1 MKKTLKIVGKK
12 PDIRRMASGA
22 LRRDIMGIATD
33 DLGVDISDIPAWF
46 DDLINVMEE
55 RYTPR
60 HPAIMDQV
68 NFMVALGSLVSK
80 TPPADAPKTINEAM
94 HFLAYSLGL
103 SFDDDPK
110 LKFFP
115 DSPDAGH
122 YACICSY
129 CEEVIDEAPVIRFF
143 QTDDNT
149 EARLHKDCFETC
161 VEFQLIPENTSGV

>member
-1 MKKTLKIVGKK
+1 MKKVLRIVGKK
-12 PDIRRMASGA
+12 PDIRGMTSGA
-22 LRRDIMGIATD
+22 LRRDMMRIATV
-33 DLGVDISDIPAWF
+33 DLGIEISDIPNWF
-46 DDLINVMEE
+46 DDLIKAMEE

-60 HPAIMDQV
+60 HPSIMDQV

-80 TPPADAPKTINEAM
+80 TPPAGAPKTISEAM
-94 HFLAYSLGL
+94 HFLGYPMRLR
-103 SFDDDPK
+103 FDEEPE

-143 QTDDNT
+143 RKDDNS
-149 EARLHKDCFETC
+149 EARLHKDCLETC
-161 VEFQLIPENTSGV
+161 VEFQLIPENTSGL